1 MKYKESQW
9 DQMET
14 PTIFPRTPHEG
25 LPVDSQIYL
34 DSQWTPS
41 GLLWD
46 SCGTPNGLPVD
57 SQWTPT
63 LLELQNMVN
72 PSPVP
77 VDSHR
82 TPSAVAVE
90 SLGLDWDW
98 TGSGHGVDM
107 DSMTTRGSV

>member
-1 MKYKESQW
+1 
-9 DQMET
+9 MET
-14 PTIFPRTPHEG
+14 PTIFPQTPHEG

-34 DSQWTPS
+34 DSQWTP
-41 GLLWD
+41 
-46 SCGTPNGLPVD
+46 
-57 SQWTPT
+57 T
-63 LLELQNMVN
+63 LLELQNMMN

>member
-1 MKYKESQW
+1 
-9 DQMET
+9 MET
-14 PTIFPRTPHEG
+14 EWR
-25 LPVDSQIYL
+25 LPLYSPGPPMR
-34 DSQWTPS
+34 DSQWTPRFT
-41 GLLWD
+41 W
-46 SCGTPNGLPVD
+46 TPSGLPVD

-90 SLGLDWDW
+90 ALGLDWNW

-107 DSMTTRGSV
+107 DSMTTCGSV

>member
-1 MKYKESQW
+1 MGPNGDSHYIPP
-9 DQMET
+9 DPPRGT
-14 PTIFPRTPHEG
+14 PSGLPDLPG
-25 LPVDSQIYL
+25 LPV

-46 SCGTPNGLPVD
+46 SCGTPNGFPVD

-82 TPSAVAVE
+82 TPSAEAVE

-98 TGSGHGVDM
+98 TGTGLGLDM
-107 DSMTTRGSV
+107 EWTWTP